1 LQPNWAEQL
10 GGTVSL
16 NLPQEATATPSP
28 SQIVYIVDDDDHVR
42 NSTVALLK
50 AAGIA
55 NRAYESGGA
64 FLSALDA
71 SAGGCVLLDL
81 HMPNLSGFQI
91 LASMRER
98 GSTLPVILFS
108 GRADSVT
115 EELAK
120 QSGAVALLCKPIAP
134 AQLVS
139 RVREILAGN
148 ALG

>member
-1 LQPNWAEQL
+1 MY
-10 GGTVSL
+10 V
-16 NLPQEATATPSP
+16 
-28 SQIVYIVDDDDHVR
+28 VDDDVHVR

-55 NRAYESGGA
+55 NSAHESGDA
-64 FLSALDA
+64 FLAAIDP

-81 HMPNLSGFQI
+81 HMPNQSGFQI
-91 LASMRER
+91 LASMRDS

-139 RVREILAGN
+139 RVREVLADN